1 MRLIL
6 ERVLQGLAVLLA
18 VSLITFALAYLLPAD
33 PARMVAGPSASVE
46 TVQSIR
52 RELGLDQPFWTQ
64 YTTYLGHLAQGDL
77 GHSYKQSSSVTEL
90 LLSRLPAT
98 LLLMLG
104 AIFFELM
111 LGLSSGI
118 LAALRPGGWL
128 DRTLMGLSFIG
139 VSAPQFVLGLLL
151 LYLLAFALPI
161 FPLGGYGTPAHLVLP
176 ALTLGIGG
184 AAWYARVVRSNLL
197 EVLGQDYVRTALA
210 KGVSRRKV
218 MGKHALKNAL
228 LPVVAMVGSDIG
240 FFLSGSVVVESVF
253 GWPGLGKLTWDAVR
267 VIDVPVILGVVLL
280 SAVMIVLGNLLADL
294 MMPLF
299 DPRVRYD

>member
-6 ERVLQGLAVLLA
+6 ERVLQGLLVLLA

-52 RELGLDQPFWTQ
+52 RELGLDKPFWTQ
-64 YTTYLGHLAQGDL
+64 YATYLGHLVQGDL

-104 AIFFELM
+104 AIFFELL

-118 LAALRPGGWL
+118 LASLRPGGWL

-184 AAWYARVVRSNLL
+184 AAWYARIVRSNLL

-210 KGVSRRKV
+210 KGVSRRLV

-253 GWPGLGKLTWDAVR
+253 GWPGLGKLTWYSVGL
-267 VIDVPVILGVVLL
+267 VDVPVILGVVLL

-294 MMPLF
+294 ALPLF

>member
-52 RELGLDQPFWTQ
+52 RELGLDKPFWTQ
-64 YTTYLGHLAQGDL
+64 YGTYLGHLVQGDL
-77 GHSYKQSSSVTEL
+77 GRSYKQSSSVTEL
-90 LLSRLPAT
+90 LLSRTPAT

-104 AIFFELM
+104 AIFFELL

-118 LAALRPGGWL
+118 LASLNPGGWL
-128 DRTLMGLSFIG
+128 DRTLMGLSFVG

-197 EVLGQDYVRTALA
+197 EGLGRDYVRTALA

-294 MMPLF
+294 AMPLF

>member
-6 ERVLQGLAVLLA
+6 ERVLQGLGVLLF
-18 VSLITFALAYLLPAD
+18 VSLITFSLAFLLPAD

-52 RELGLDQPFWTQ
+52 RELGLDKPFWTQ
-64 YTTYLGHLAQGDL
+64 YGTYLSHLLEGDL
-77 GHSYKQSSSVTEL
+77 GRSYKQSSSVTEL
-90 LLSRLPAT
+90 ILSRLPAT

-104 AIFFELM
+104 GIFFELL

-118 LAALRPGGWL
+118 LAALRPGGLL
-128 DRTLMGLSFIG
+128 DRTLMGLSYVG
-139 VSAPQFVLGLLL
+139 VSAPQFVLGLSL
-151 LYLLAFALPI
+151 LYLLAYQFPL
-161 FPLGGYGTPAHLVLP
+161 FPLGGYGGLEHLVLP

-184 AAWYARVVRSNLL
+184 ASWYARVVRSNLL

-210 KGVSRRKV
+210 KGVSRPHILSR
-218 MGKHALKNAL
+218 HALKNAL
-228 LPVVAMVGSDIG
+228 IPVVAMVGSDFG
-240 FFLSGSVVVESVF
+240 YFLSGSVVVESVF
-253 GWPGLGKLTWDAVR
+253 GWPGIGKLTWDAVR
-267 VIDVPVILGVVLL
+267 VVDIPIILGVVLV

-294 MMPLF
+294 ALPLV